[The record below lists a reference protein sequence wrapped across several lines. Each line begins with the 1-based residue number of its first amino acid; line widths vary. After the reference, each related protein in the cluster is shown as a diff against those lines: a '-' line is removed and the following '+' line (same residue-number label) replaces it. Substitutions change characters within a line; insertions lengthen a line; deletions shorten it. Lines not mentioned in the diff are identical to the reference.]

1 MTIATDAGD
10 LRGASWKQAT
20 KLGLDAELH
29 WKTENQIE
37 GKEAPEKN
45 MQMKPMNDLIISL
58 RLFSSF

>member
-1 MTIATDAGD
+1 MTIVTDVGD
-10 LRGASWKQAT
+10 LRGASWKQTT

-45 MQMKPMNDLIISL
+45 ANETNE
-58 RLFSSF
+58 